1 MNGFDF
7 YFDPFWMAWHWKPAI
22 EFLCTKNFLF
32 FCFDIYTFI
41 NLYRYFNI
49 FLNVTLKALRLFYN
63 ALNIL
68 LLLLSI
74 IILLNT
80 FFTHDK
86 AAWSFLLL
94 FRTKE
99 WLRKSRASRV
109 RQETSDREKLSPTIY
124 PTVPKKKEN
133 SHGLSWKIWKC
144 WKRVTVDSRWQL
156 IKN

>member
-7 YFDPFWMAWHWKPAI
+7 YFDPFWMAWHWKSAI

-68 LLLLSI
+68 LLLLLLLLLSI

-94 FRTKE
+94 FRTKGG
-99 WLRKSRASRV
+99 LRKSRASRV
-109 RQETSDREKLSPTIY
+109 RQETSDRKTITDYLSNGAKEERKLSWTIMKNLKMLKARY
-124 PTVPKKKEN
+124 
-133 SHGLSWKIWKC
+133 SW
-144 WKRVTVDSRWQL
+144 Q
-156 IKN
+156 